1 MAVSDIKVRSM
12 DVTWNGQALGSTS
25 GGVEVSIEVQSTDIV
40 TDQDGTAPVD
50 AVQTGVAVTLSMTLI
65 ELNTANYNQMIATP
79 TGGSVAGSDATVYGH
94 GSSKNFTSMLS
105 MANLLRLRPTGNSDE
120 SEDISFWKAVPIVDS
135 LSFAPDSANS
145 MSVSFRIFKDSSKPA
160 AVDLYAIG
168 DPTGV

>member
-12 DVTWNGQALGSTS
+12 DVTWNGQDLGSTS
-25 GGVEVSIEVQSTDIV
+25 GGVEGSIEVQSTDIV
-40 TDQDGTAPVD
+40 TDQNGTAPVD
-50 AVQTGVAVTLSMTLI
+50 AIQTGVAVTLSMTLI

-79 TGGSVAGSDATVYGH
+79 TGGSASGSDATVYGH
-94 GSSKNFTSMLS
+94 GSSKNFTSMVAMS
-105 MANLLRLRPTGNSDE
+105 NLLRLRPHGNTDE
-120 SEDISFWKAVPIVDS
+120 SEDISFWKACPIVDS

-145 MSVSFRIFKDSSKPA
+145 MSVSFRIFKDSTKPA